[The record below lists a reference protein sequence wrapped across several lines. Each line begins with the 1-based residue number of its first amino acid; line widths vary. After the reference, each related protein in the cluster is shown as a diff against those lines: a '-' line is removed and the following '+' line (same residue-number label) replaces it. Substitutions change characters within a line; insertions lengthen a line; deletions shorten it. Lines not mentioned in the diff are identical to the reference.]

1 VDIPVANKNPMV
13 QIHLSVVVCLLFLAA
28 GDDVKSENKNKE
40 MF

>member
-1 VDIPVANKNPMV
+1 MANKNPMV
-13 QIHLSVVVCLLFLAA
+13 KIHLSVVACLLFLAA